1 MLGMSWIKCPV
12 TGKLRARW
20 IRTPAPSLPA
30 GTLHALGENSPSQ
43 MIAADREPRGG
54 IAGKAMAARDERRV
68 EEAPILLTSGSLP
81 GAGAKEETHL
91 PNLINGRKPSL
102 NAWRRGEP

>member
-54 IAGKAMAARDERRV
+54 IAGKAMAARDERRA
-68 EEAPILLTSGSLP
+68 EQ
-81 GAGAKEETHL
+81 AGLVKVTVF
-91 PNLINGRKPSL
+91 
-102 NAWRRGEP
+102 

>member
-1 MLGMSWIKCPV
+1 MKSEF

-54 IAGKAMAARDERRV
+54 IAGKAMAARDERRA
-68 EEAPILLTSGSLP
+68 EQ
-81 GAGAKEETHL
+81 AGLVKVTVF
-91 PNLINGRKPSL
+91 
-102 NAWRRGEP
+102 